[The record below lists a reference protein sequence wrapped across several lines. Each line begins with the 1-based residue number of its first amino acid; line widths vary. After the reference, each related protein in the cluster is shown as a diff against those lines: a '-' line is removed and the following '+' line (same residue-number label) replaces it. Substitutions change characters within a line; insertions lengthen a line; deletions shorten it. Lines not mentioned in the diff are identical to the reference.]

1 MNDKALDDLALFGG
15 RPMFAE
21 KLHVGRPNIGNR
33 ERFLERVNDI
43 LDSRWLTNSGKYV
56 AEFERR
62 VADMTSVRHCI
73 ALCNGT
79 MALEIA
85 IRALGLEGEVIVP
98 SFTFIATA
106 HALQWQGIT
115 PVFCDIDPLTH
126 NIDPTQAES
135 LITPRTTGIIGVH
148 AWGRSCPTT
157 QLEEIARRRKL
168 RLLFDAAH
176 AFACSHHG
184 RMIGSFGDAEIFS
197 FHATKLVNTFEGGAV
212 TTNDAA
218 LAAQIRLM
226 SNFGFAGY
234 DNVVGIGTNG
244 KMNEIAAAMG
254 LTTLDSLDEF
264 IAVNRRNYEQYRDEL
279 ADLPG
284 IEMVQYSETE
294 KSNYQYVVILVDA
307 DKAGISRDNLVKVLH
322 TENIIARRYF
332 YPGCHRMEPY
342 RSRPSQA
349 RTLLPHT
356 EAVARRTISLPTG
369 PCIAP
374 EAVTSICRLV
384 RLVVSEHRAIRQRLE
399 GAGRNAAAP
408 RPPRRRVRGRTLQG
422 GSL

>member
-56 AEFERR
+56 VELERR
-62 VADMTSVRHCI
+62 VADMTGVRHCI

-148 AWGRSCPTT
+148 AWGRPCPTT
-157 QLEEIARRRKL
+157 QLEEIAHRRRL

-176 AFACSHHG
+176 AFACSHDG

-212 TTNDAA
+212 MTNDVA
-218 LAAQIRLM
+218 LAARIRLM

-244 KMNEIAAAMG
+244 KMSEIAAAMG

-307 DKAGISRDNLVKVLH
+307 DKAGVSRDDLVRILH
-322 TENIIARRYF
+322 AENIIARRYF

-342 RSRPSQA
+342 RSRPLQPG
-349 RTLLPHT
+349 TFLPHT
-356 EAVARRTISLPTG
+356 EALARRTISLPTG

-384 RLVVSEHRAIRQRLE
+384 RLVVSEHRAIRRRLE
-399 GAGRNAAAP
+399 GAGSDAAAP
-408 RPPRRRVRGRTLQG
+408 RPLRGCVRGRTLQG